1 MELLVL
7 LIILFA
13 VFLYVMVRGALDEK
27 SRKKKYR
34 RQLKELYGSFPDRT
48 YSAEELDKISRYYWH
63 KREASSHDIDEI
75 TWNDLGMDS
84 IFARMNF
91 KIGRAS
97 CRERV

>member
-7 LIILFA
+7 LIILIA

-48 YSAEELDKISRYYWH
+48 CYSAEGVRQDFTVLL
-63 KREASSHDIDEI
+63 A
-75 TWNDLGMDS
+75 
-84 IFARMNF
+84 
-91 KIGRAS
+91 
-97 CRERV
+97 